1 MKKSSLTV
9 QTILR
14 HKYLNAWAGALHI
27 RVVATW
33 KIVAQIIDISHK
45 WTGALHVRAV
55 AKLYGV
61 PVILHTDHA
70 QKSWVS
76 AREASISTKEPNY
89 PCHTQSHTNT
99 RTHVPV
105 ILHTEMHPGKTPP
118 NFGVISYDCI
128 QINIYM
134 YEAEVCLWYR
144 VRLTDYRLLC
154 GGTTSAISHGGRT
167 CPWVSVEEISNC
179 AKEPYRLCKNILCM
193 DYAQKSWVFAKE
205 PQISAKEPQISA
217 NELRISTTE
226 PCVSCQT

>member
-1 MKKSSLTV
+1 MHEQELCTYVSSPHGKLSRKSLTFHTNE
-9 QTILR
+9 QELCT
-14 HKYLNAWAGALHI
+14 Y
-27 RVVATW
+27 
-33 KIVAQIIDISHK
+33 
-45 WTGALHVRAV
+45 
-55 AKLYGV
+55 V
-61 PVILHTDHA
+61 PSPSCTVCPSSSTRTTPKSREFPQERPLFP
-70 QKSWVS
+70 QKSPIIL
-76 AREASISTKEPNY
+76 ATHNP
-89 PCHTQSHTNT
+89 T